1 MARTVL
7 VLAHILISRH
17 TDPRLRGRERLAT
30 MAIVLFLP
38 VQSILQ
44 PVQTLV
50 QAIAC
55 SGARGLDEPAPTFR
69 EGAEPE
75 FVGHLGRGHGVRQ
88 VLLVGEN
95 EKWHTHE
102 ELPLLPLPKH
112 FIKLVLDFSGADSVV
127 AVHDEDQGVAF
138 IVVLAPKRPHPVTAA
153 DVPNREADQRVHAF
167 VLDNLDVETDGRY
180 SLDDL
185 PDPQLVEHGRLTCSI
200 QANHQRLGLLSMAQC
215 GAHCGREGPSGTR
228 PNEGSLAMTSEPTYS
243 SHGIGKHNKTSR
255 SSCRN

>member
-1 MARTVL
+1 MARTML

-17 TDPRLRGRERLAT
+17 TDPCLHGRERLAT
-30 MAIVLFLP
+30 MAIVLVLA
-38 VQSILQ
+38 VQGILQ

-55 SGARGLDEPAPTFR
+55 SGARGLDEPAPTFG
-69 EGAEPE
+69 EGTEPE

-127 AVHDEDQGVAF
+127 AVHDEDQGVALF
-138 IVVLAPKRPHPVTAA
+138 VVRAPQLPNLVSAA
-153 DVPNREADQRVHAF
+153 DVENRKADQHLIVFALGN
-167 VLDNLDVETDGRY
+167 VEVDSDVRY
-180 SLDDL
+180 RCNDL
-185 PDPQLVEHGRLTCSI
+185 PSAQLVQHGRLTCSI
-200 QANHQRLGLLSMAQC
+200 QANHQHLGFLAMAQC
-215 GAHCGREGPSGTR
+215 GAHCGREGPSRTR
-228 PNEGSLAMTSEPTYS
+228 PSEGAW
-243 SHGIGKHNKTSR
+243 
-255 SSCRN
+255 